1 MIEISPLLI
10 VPSIVKFLIELISF
24 WASRINA
31 LLAAPCPNVT
41 LSKAI
46 ISDSLIMVL
55 PTLILFAPVV
65 IVSAINSVTVTVPNP
80 ERSLLASGIN
90 TLLARAVPSVIP
102 DNWSSSAP
110 VTVSP
115 VNLLISVAA
124 AVTAVPSNLS
134 VFASISPEDP

>member
-1 MIEISPLLI
+1 MLI
-10 VPSIVKFLIELISF
+10 VPSTVRFLIELISF

-31 LLAAPCPNVT
+31 LLAAPCPNVIP
-41 LSKAI
+41 SRAI
-46 ISDSLIMVL
+46 ISDSLIVVF

-80 ERSLLASGIN
+80 ERFLLASGIN

-115 VNLLISVAA
+115 VSLLISVAA

-134 VFASISPEDP
+134 VLASISPEDP